1 MTHWDILASPN
12 SVGANVFWRSVHI
25 AQVNVM
31 CYQFPNFCF
40 FRIWQIEKP
49 LLYEVNGTSCSFD
62 SLKISPV
69 SADLTPW
76 LEEPIKFDYKAGKV
90 GKIYCKKDE
99 PEYILNIK
107 RGILAMFHHN
117 FTNPDPAD
125 NYVPRM
131 YKNWEVK
138 SYFVL

>member
-1 MTHWDILASPN
+1 MLALIEFEHLCIYITQVDLCVIISQI
-12 SVGANVFWRSVHI
+12 SVSA
-25 AQVNVM
+25 
-31 CYQFPNFCF
+31 FC
-40 FRIWQIEKP
+40 WQIKKP

-69 SADLTPW
+69 SADLTPL
-76 LEEPIKFDYKAGKV
+76 LEEPIKFDFKAGKV
-90 GKIYCKKDE
+90 GKIYCKENE

-117 FTNPDPAD
+117 FTKPDPAD
-125 NYVPRM
+125 NYDPRM